1 MNLPNVMNSSGAID
15 LPDTMN
21 LPNAINTP
29 PDQFDRFRKQGYH
42 IVGTHSAVKPCLWS
56 GRAVKEEGSCYKSR
70 FYGID
75 SHRCIQMTPYLG
87 CNQACIYCWRPIEH
101 PVDAPLQWDSPEEIV
116 EGCIKAQRRF
126 MSGYGGLEAV
136 DKSVWQ
142 QSLEPR
148 HAAISLAGE
157 PTLYPHLE
165 GLVEEFHNRGLTTF
179 VVTNGTRPEVIENIR
194 PTQLYMSLDAPDKNT
209 YVDICAPRHPDHWE
223 QILRSLEIMHDH
235 PSRTAIRITLVK
247 GLNIKDVQGYARL
260 IATAAPDFVEVKAYM
275 HLGYSRK
282 RLERDAMPQHEEILQ
297 FSAQLAD
304 ELGYQ
309 LTDDVELSRVALLS
323 KDDTIG
329 KIDWVDK

>member
-1 MNLPNVMNSSGAID
+1 MNLTDAM
-15 LPDTMN
+15 
-21 LPNAINTP
+21 NTP
-29 PDQFDRFRKQGYH
+29 PDQFDLFKKQGYH
-42 IVGTHSAVKPCLWS
+42 IVGAHSAVKPCLWS
-56 GRAVKEEGSCYKSR
+56 GRAVKEKGSCYKSR

-101 PVDAPLQWDSPEEIV
+101 PVEVPQHWDAPEVIV
-116 EGCIKAQRRF
+116 EGCINAQRSF
-126 MSGYGGLEAV
+126 MSGYGGIENI
-136 DKSVWQ
+136 DKSIWQ
-142 QSLEPR
+142 QSMEPR

-157 PTLYPHLE
+157 PTLYPHLV
-165 GLVEEFHNRGLTTF
+165 GLVEEFHNQGLTTF
-179 VVTNGTRPEVIENIR
+179 VVTNGTRPEVVENIR

-209 YVDICAPRHPDHWE
+209 YLELCSPRNPAMWE
-223 QILRSLEIMHDH
+223 QILRSLKILDGH
-235 PSRTAIRITLVK
+235 PSRTAIRLTLVK
-247 GLNIKDVQGYARL
+247 GQNIKDVQGYARL
-260 IATAAPDFVEVKAYM
+260 IETAAPDFVEVKAYM

-309 LTDDVELSRVALLS
+309 LKDDVELSRVAMLS
-323 KDDTIG
+323 KHDTIG